1 MGPVKPFHVVLI
13 KPSHYD
19 DEGYVIQWERSA
31 IPSNSLAALYGIA
44 MDCARRRVLGEH
56 VHIQVDVYDETNTRI
71 PVKKIIRNI
80 KKGGRGVVALVG
92 VQTNQFP
99 RAVDL
104 GSLFLSA
111 DIPVVIGGFHV
122 SGCFSMLPEVPAD
135 IQAALDKGL
144 KLFAGEAEGHL
155 EEVLRDAHRETLK
168 PVYNYLTDTPPL
180 HNTPVPF
187 LPVQIVKKTFR
198 RLASFDA
205 GRGCPFQCSFC
216 TIINVQGR
224 KSRWRSADDIE
235 LLVRENLKQGIWR
248 FFITDDDFARNK
260 GWEDILDRLIQLRE
274 GEGLPLS
281 LAIQVDTLC
290 HKIPR
295 FIEKAVR
302 AGCYNIFIG
311 LETLNP
317 DSLAG
322 AKKRQNKIW
331 EYRSMLQA
339 WKNHGC
345 TTVAGYIIGFPNDT
359 PERIAQDIDII
370 KRELPVD
377 MLEFFCWTP
386 LPGSEDHKN
395 LYLRGVAMDRDM
407 NNYDLEHVT
416 TGHPKMSRAEWQ
428 QTYRMAWKQYYT
440 FDHFE
445 TLMRRAAAKGQSVV
459 KVMFFLLCFYGS
471 ISFEGIHP
479 LEGGAFRRKVR
490 SMRRPG
496 MPKESPFIFYSRR
509 LWEFFTKPIQWGLL
523 GWKLNQIRRRVEND
537 SKKLEY
543 TDLALTPST
552 ENSDQELDLTN
563 TYAEYIPIN
572 GISKP
577 KTIKRPSLAIHTPP
591 S

>member
-1 MGPVKPFHVVLI
+1 
-13 KPSHYD
+13 
-19 DEGYVIQWERSA
+19 
-31 IPSNSLAALYGIA
+31 
-44 MDCARRRVLGEH
+44 
-56 VHIQVDVYDETNTRI
+56 
-71 PVKKIIRNI
+71 
-80 KKGGRGVVALVG
+80 
-92 VQTNQFP
+92 
-99 RAVDL
+99 
-104 GSLFLSA
+104 
-111 DIPVVIGGFHV
+111 
-122 SGCFSMLPEVPAD
+122 VPTD
-135 IQAALDKGL
+135 IQDALDKGL

-155 EEVLRDAHRETLK
+155 EEVLRDAHRGRLK
-168 PVYNYLTDTPPL
+168 RVYNFLADNPPL
-180 HNTPVPF
+180 HHTPAPF
-187 LPVQIVKKTFR
+187 LPSKIVQKTFR

-224 KSRWRSADDIE
+224 QSRWRSADDIE
-235 LLVRENLKQGIWR
+235 SLVRENLKQGIWR

-260 GWEDILDRLIQLRE
+260 GWEEILDRLIQLRE

-345 TTVAGYIIGFPNDT
+345 SIVAGFIIGFPNDT
-359 PERIAQDIDII
+359 PESIAKDIEII

-377 MLEFFCWTP
+377 MLEFFCLTP

-395 LYLRGVAMDRDM
+395 LYLRQVEMDPDM
-407 NNYDLEHVT
+407 NKYDLEHVT
-416 TGHPKMSRAEWQ
+416 TDHPKMSRGEWQ
-428 QTYRMAWKQYYT
+428 QAYRMAWKQYYT
-440 FDHFE
+440 FEHCE

-471 ISFEGIHP
+471 ISLEGIHP
-479 LEGGAFRRKVR
+479 LEGGVFRRKVR
-490 SMRRPG
+490 GMRRPG
-496 MPKESPFIFYSRR
+496 MPKESFFVFYPRR
-509 LWEFFTKPIQWGLL
+509 LWEFLTKPLQWCLL
-523 GWKLNQIRRRVEND
+523 GWKLNGIRRRVEKDPN
-537 SKKLEY
+537 KLQY
-543 TDLALTPST
+543 TDLALTPNT
-552 ENSDQELDLTN
+552 EDSDRTLDLMN
-563 TYAEYIPIN
+563 TYADYIPIN
-572 GISKP
+572 GIAGR
-577 KTIKRPSLAIHTPP
+577 KTVKAPPRPVHTP
-591 S
+591 SS